1 MANLW
6 RSERLVYRGI
16 DPEDDDFLSELNAD
30 SEAFANMSPIIPG
43 NEALIRLCRE
53 DSLSQRFDSPA
64 KQADRHQIPR
74 MAHLRPADHGCDH
87 LSASSNSPITQRE

>member
-30 SEAFANMSPIIPG
+30 SEAFANMSPAIPG
-43 NEALIRLCRE
+43 TAQKTHLDFEN
-53 DSLSQRFDSPA
+53 SL
-64 KQADRHQIPR
+64 
-74 MAHLRPADHGCDH
+74 
-87 LSASSNSPITQRE
+87 T